1 MGFGFKTLKVICTD
15 YTGST
20 KSNYYAIT
28 TTTAPLIPLNW
39 TYTLVQ
45 EQSDENVISLKK
57 PNMALWTSIRTWKA
71 ICLDSLYLT
80 GLTVHQSA
88 ISDLS
93 RMITYAIYIQCS
105 FNRKFQIDTTHL
117 ENIECLYIDRM
128 FQFNIIVYCLTYKW
142 LLKLSLI

>member
-1 MGFGFKTLKVICTD
+1 MGFGFKTLMVIFTD

-28 TTTAPLIPLNW
+28 TTTTPLIPLNR

-45 EQSDENVISLKK
+45 EQSDENVISLQK
-57 PNMALWTSIRTWKA
+57 PNMELWTSIRTWKA

-80 GLTVHQSA
+80 GITVHRSG

-93 RMITYAIYIQCS
+93 RMITYAIYMQCS
-105 FNRKFQIDTTHL
+105 FNKTVQTDTTFG
-117 ENIECLYIDRM
+117 E
-128 FQFNIIVYCLTYKW
+128 YKT
-142 LLKLSLI
+142 SLH